1 MEMQLSGGM
10 KSNKYTGRAK
20 DALSNN
26 SAAAYC
32 SGKTLK
38 R

>member
-10 KSNKYTGRAK
+10 KSNKYSGRAK
-20 DALSNN
+20 DALSSNGVA
-26 SAAAYC
+26 SCC